1 MPWRSASRLPGL
13 LAGRSFRREPARGS
27 GSRHPLLVRR
37 GRLAVSLKFGL
48 IVAGA
53 SGLVFAL
60 VIALLM
66 RNLQARE
73 GARAEEIASASAGRA
88 SASRVSAAVQKVF
101 EDAFV
106 TVEVTRDAFAEL
118 RAAGVVDHTAY
129 EALLRRMIAGGDRF
143 GAWLA
148 WDGPSAPTADKRG
161 YDAYVHLNGM
171 EVLREPLPTAILDSD
186 LFRVPR
192 REHAALLL
200 EPHAIEAMNG
210 DPTLVT
216 SFARPLEIDGEVT
229 GVLAIDVRLS
239 AIADAVASID
249 MPEGTTLAVVSPGGA
264 VALEIGLQKASAL
277 DGPRHLADLGPTFAD
292 LSARSRTGDGVAM
305 LDAAGQPVLATWTA
319 IHLDAVREP
328 WVLLMT
334 MPRNALLDAGWR
346 DGVEVAVICGI
357 ALLAILVLAMA
368 TMRALVGVP
377 LARLSAVIG
386 QIGDGLFDLRV
397 SGARRTDEIGDIARA
412 VIRLQESRME
422 IARLQEENGEREYQR
437 VRDREAVRDTLAG
450 QFSGSVEGV
459 ARSLKMV
466 ATTVGE
472 QSRELART
480 MASTHGSLA
489 GLARSSVETRVDMSE
504 AAGATAALIESVE
517 AIGVQVRT
525 SRDAARSAERDA
537 GATDLS
543 LTDLRRAVSDV
554 RAVVRLIRSVAEQVN
569 LIALNATIE
578 AARAGAAGRGFAV
591 VASEVKTLAARTA
604 AATGEVETLVAAI
617 GGAAAVT
624 AGRVDTMRSAFVAA
638 QAIAIAIADQ
648 LDVQT
653 DAVGSLRTLVDAA
666 VHSASSVERTAA
678 SLSASAGQ
686 VGFGADI
693 LSEQGATLN
702 GEIGRLDHELSRFLV
717 SLRAC

>member
-1 MPWRSASRLPGL
+1 M
-13 LAGRSFRREPARGS
+13 
-27 GSRHPLLVRR
+27 
-37 GRLAVSLKFGL
+37 KFGL

-264 VALEIGLQKASAL
+264 VALEIGLHKTSAL

-357 ALLAILVLAMA
+357 ALLA
-368 TMRALVGVP
+368 MRALVGVP

-578 AARAGAAGRGFAV
+578 AARAGEAGRGFAV
-591 VASEVKTLAARTA
+591 VASEVKTRAARTA

-624 AGRVDTMRSAFVAA
+624 ADRVDTMRSAFVAA